1 MTPRQIT
8 NNRPMTEASEAP
20 RSKPAAAAREFIP
33 WTAERVRWTAGLM
46 LALLIA
52 AMDSTI
58 VGTALPTIGGE
69 LGNFSLY
76 PWVFSGYLL
85 TATTTVPLWGRLAD
99 LYGRKRVLMAGMAIF
114 VGASVLCGSAHSM
127 LALVLF
133 RGLQGVGAGC
143 LQPVTLTV
151 VGDMFPM
158 AQRAR
163 IQGLF
168 SGMWAVAS
176 VIGPIMG
183 AVFVSSIG
191 WRWIFDVNVPV
202 GLASAALLWSFHDRP
217 TRRRAVV
224 DYPGAVLLTAGVAM
238 LLFGFGSGSGGQA
251 PQLPLIAGAV
261 VVLALFV
268 LVEQRTESPT
278 VPLRFL
284 RDPVIGPAIL
294 VAIVAGTL
302 LFGLTSYIPFYVQG
316 GLGGTPYE
324 AGAALAPLLFGWSI
338 VGIIAGRYMIRVGY
352 QRLALAGTVMML
364 CGSAMLLLHPPIDP
378 VVWVGICTL
387 VIGAGMGTLNT
398 PLLIMIQS
406 VVGWE
411 DRGAITALN
420 QFSRTIGGAV
430 GVALMGILVESQIRA
445 GALAQGLD
453 PQTYSDPLRFA
464 VHATAQSRA
473 SRALV
478 SSGIQALEWVFVGL
492 SVVAMVIAIRIV
504 LNRAN
509 RRSNYDTSPDPLS

>member
-1 MTPRQIT
+1 MDD
-8 NNRPMTEASEAP
+8 
-20 RSKPAAAAREFIP
+20 AAARPAPNAAQVASIP
-33 WTAERVRWTAGLM
+33 WSPERVRWTAGLM

-114 VGASVLCGSAHSM
+114 VGASVLCGAAHSM
-127 LALVLF
+127 LALVIF
-133 RGLQGVGAGC
+133 RGIQGVGAGC

-176 VIGPIMG
+176 VIGPVIG
-183 AVFVSSIG
+183 AVFVATIG
-191 WRWIFDVNVPV
+191 WRWIFDVNVPA
-202 GLASAALLWSFHDRP
+202 GLASAALLWTFHDRP
-217 TRRRAVV
+217 KARRATV
-224 DYPGAVLLTAGVAM
+224 DYPGALLLTAGVAM
-238 LLFGFGSGSGGQA
+238 LLFGFGSGSSGQTPNWLLIGGS
-251 PQLPLIAGAV
+251 IAVLGLFIV
-261 VVLALFV
+261 V
-268 LVEQRTESPT
+268 ERRTESPT

-294 VAIVAGTL
+294 VAVVAGTL

-316 GLGGTPYE
+316 GLGGSAYE

-338 VGIIAGRYMIRVGY
+338 VGVIAGRQMIRLGY
-352 QRLALAGTVMML
+352 QRLALGGTLLML
-364 CGSAMLLLHPPIDP
+364 IGCGMLLLHPPLAP
-378 VVWVGICTL
+378 VTWVGACTL

-411 DRGAITALN
+411 DRGAVTALN

-430 GVALMGILVESQIRA
+430 GVALMGILLESRIRA
-445 GALAQGLD
+445 GALARGLD
-453 PQTYSDPLRFA
+453 PRTYSDPLQYTI
-464 VHATAQSRA
+464 HATVKSGVGRELVVDGVT
-473 SRALV
+473 ALFVVFIALAAV
-478 SSGIQALEWVFVGL
+478 SVL
-492 SVVAMVIAIRIV
+492 IAVRIV

-509 RRSNYDTSPDPLS
+509 RGRAVS

>member
-1 MTPRQIT
+1 MGRSSLAVA
-8 NNRPMTEASEAP
+8 EA
-20 RSKPAAAAREFIP
+20 RDFIP
-33 WTAERVRWTAGLM
+33 WTPERVRWTAGLM

-58 VGTALPTIGGE
+58 VGTALPTIGAE
-69 LGNFSLY
+69 LGNFTLY
-76 PWVFSGYLL
+76 PWVFAGYLL

-99 LYGRKRVLMAGMAIF
+99 VYGRKRVLMAGMAIF

-191 WRWIFDVNVPV
+191 WRWIFDVNVPA
-202 GLASAALLWSFHDRP
+202 GLASAALLGSFHDRP
-217 TRRRAVV
+217 TTRRAAI
-224 DYPGAVLLTAGVAM
+224 DYPGALLLTAGVAL
-238 LLFGFGSGSGGQA
+238 LLFGFGSGSGGQQ
-251 PQLPLIAGAV
+251 PQLLLILGAV
-261 VVLALFV
+261 VVLALFIV
-268 LVEQRTESPT
+268 VEERSESPT

-294 VAIVAGTL
+294 VAIFAGAL

-324 AGAALAPLLFGWSI
+324 AGAAVAPLLFGWSI
-338 VGIIAGRYMIRVGY
+338 VGVIAGRYMIRLGY

-364 CGSAMLLLHPPIDP
+364 LGSAMLLVHPPIAP
-378 VVWVGICTL
+378 VVWVGVCIL
-387 VIGAGMGTLNT
+387 VIGAGLGTLNT

-411 DRGAITALN
+411 DRGVVTALN

-430 GVALMGILVESQIRA
+430 GVALMGIILESRIQA
-445 GALAQGLD
+445 AALADGLD
-453 PQTYSDPLRFA
+453 PQTYSDPLRFT
-464 VHATAQSRA
+464 VRATAQSGI

-478 SSGIQALEWVFVGL
+478 TSGVQALEWVFVGL
-492 SVVAMVIAIRIV
+492 SAVAVVIGIRIV

-509 RRSNYDTSPDPLS
+509 RASNYNLK

>member
-1 MTPRQIT
+1 VTQ
-8 NNRPMTEASEAP
+8 AGAAP
-20 RSKPAAAAREFIP
+20 HSKSTAAVREFIP
-33 WTAERVRWTAGLM
+33 WTPERVRWTAGLM

-52 AMDSTI
+52 AMDSTV

-133 RGLQGVGAGC
+133 RGLQGIGAGC

-202 GLASAALLWSFHDRP
+202 GLASAMLLWSFHDRP
-217 TRRRAVV
+217 TARRASV

-238 LLFGFGSGSGGQA
+238 LLFGFGSGSGGGQ
-251 PQLPLIAGAV
+251 PQWPLIAGAV
-261 VVLALFV
+261 VVLVLFM
-268 LVEQRTESPT
+268 LVERRTESPT

-284 RDPVIGPAIL
+284 SDPVIGPAIL

-316 GLGGTPYE
+316 GLGGTPYQ

-338 VGIIAGRYMIRVGY
+338 VGIVAGRFMIRVGY

-364 CGSAMLLLHPPIDP
+364 CGSAMLLLHPLIDP
-378 VVWVGICTL
+378 VVWVGVCTL

-411 DRGAITALN
+411 DRGAVTALN

-430 GVALMGILVESQIRA
+430 GVALMGILLESRIHA
-445 GALAQGLD
+445 GAVAHGLD
-453 PQTYSDPLRFA
+453 PQTYSDPLRFTIN
-464 VHATAQSRA
+464 ATAQSGA
-473 SRALV
+473 GRALV
-478 SSGIQALEWVFVGL
+478 TSGVQALEWVFVGL
-492 SVVAMVIAIRIV
+492 SAVALVIAIGIV

-509 RRSNYDTSPDPLS
+509 RGRLTT